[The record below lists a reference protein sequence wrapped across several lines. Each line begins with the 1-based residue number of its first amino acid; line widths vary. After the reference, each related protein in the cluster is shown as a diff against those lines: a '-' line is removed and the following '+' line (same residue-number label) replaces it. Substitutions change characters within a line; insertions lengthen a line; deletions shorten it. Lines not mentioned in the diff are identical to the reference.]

1 MVVGALSV
9 GIGLG
14 LQNVVNNFVSGIILL
29 FERPIKVGDWVIIN
43 GEEGKIKQINIR
55 STEVETFNRAS
66 VIIPN
71 ATLLSTSVT
80 NLTHGNNWMRF
91 KVAVGVAYGSD
102 TQRVK
107 EILLECAAANK
118 KVLKKPEPYVLF
130 QNFGSSSL
138 DFELRGYSSNIWEGW
153 ILPSELRFEI
163 NRRFAEEGIEIPFA
177 QMVIHRGS
185 EVGQETQEQF
195 YASKKKKREKNADK

>member
-1 MVVGALSV
+1 MPAWRGKIILRRVLTGRKRR
-9 GIGLG
+9 
-14 LQNVVNNFVSGIILL
+14 GIILL
-29 FERPIKVGDWVIIN
+29 FERPIKVGDWVVIN

-102 TQRVK
+102 TKRVK
-107 EILLECAAANK
+107 EILLECAAAHK

-130 QNFGSSSL
+130 QNFGASSL
-138 DFELRGYSSNIWEGW
+138 DFELRGYSSNIWDGW
-153 ILPSELRFEI
+153 DIPSDLRYEI
-163 NRRFAEEGIEIPFA
+163 NRRFAEEGIEIPFT

-185 EVGQETQEQF
+185 EVGQETQKQF
-195 YASKKKKREKNADK
+195 YASKKKREKKNADK